1 MFDLIILDLNM
12 PISDGYE
19 ACRKINKLY
28 DDHRLFKPIKIIS
41 GRDSNSNLN
50 TYDHLIK
57 ELKPLI
63 IACSGDDVDNPFIRR
78 ALNEAG
84 FDEAIT
90 TPLTVGYVKEKLIS
104 MIENN
109 INEVN

>member
-1 MFDLIILDLNM
+1 VNAYAQMFDLIILDLNM

-19 ACRKINKLY
+19 ACSKINKLY
-28 DDHRLFKPIKIIS
+28 DDHKLFKHKQVIS
-41 GRDSNSNLN
+41 GGESNNSMD

-63 IACSGDDVDNPFIRR
+63 VACTGDDVNNPHIRA
-78 ALNEAG
+78 ALNKAG

-90 TPLTVGYVKEKLIS
+90 TPLTAGYV
-104 MIENN
+104 ND
-109 INEVN
+109 